1 VQVQIGEATR
11 PSGATTQAFNSSGV
25 RGGALESPTSVKILF
40 IGDTVARAGRSI
52 VHEHLHL
59 LQTEHAVDLT
69 ILNCENAASGFG
81 VTPKI
86 ADEFFDW
93 GVDVLTSGN
102 HIWDK
107 KEILPYLNENPRIL
121 RPANYPADNP
131 GRGTL
136 ILKTRTGNEAAVLNL
151 QGRVFMPPTDDP
163 FRVADRELADLP
175 PRVKVIFVDMHAEA
189 TSEKVAMG
197 WYLDGRV
204 SAVIG
209 SHTHIPTA
217 DETILPGG
225 TAYQTDA
232 GMSGPF
238 MSVIG
243 VIKEGAIRRFMTQ
256 IPDKLESASLDARLN
271 GVVIDVDSTS
281 GKARSI
287 ERVQRR

>member
-1 VQVQIGEATR
+1 
-11 PSGATTQAFNSSGV
+11 
-25 RGGALESPTSVKILF
+25 LKILF

-52 VHEHLHL
+52 VHEHLHR
-59 LQTEHAVDLT
+59 LQQEYAVDLT
-69 ILNCENAASGFG
+69 ILNCENAAAGFG

-107 KEILPYLNENPRIL
+107 REILPYLNDNPRIL
-121 RPANYPADNP
+121 RPANYPSDNP
-131 GRGTL
+131 GRGMVL
-136 ILKTRTGNEAAVLNL
+136 LKTRAGEDAAVLNL
-151 QGRVFMPPTDDP
+151 QGRVFMPTTDDP
-163 FRVADRELADLP
+163 FRVADRELAALP
-175 PRVKVIFVDMHAEA
+175 AHVKVVIVDMHAEA

-197 WYLDGRV
+197 WHLDGRV

-209 SHTHIPTA
+209 THTHIPTA

-232 GMSGPF
+232 GMTGPF

-243 VIKEGAIRRFMTQ
+243 VMKEAAIRRFITQ

-271 GVVIDVDSTS
+271 GVVIDVDPST
-281 GKARSI
+281 GKARRI
-287 ERVQRR
+287 ERVHRS